1 MPDQDYYEILGVS
14 KTATQDEI
22 KKAYRRL
29 AMKYHPDRNQGDKT
43 AEEKFKAVGE
53 AYSVLSDEQK
63 RAAYDRYGKA
73 GVDPSAAGA
82 GGFGGFGGFGN
93 MGGADINDFADIF
106 SDFFGGGRRRE
117 AGPRGPRAYAGNDL
131 SYQME
136 ISLEDAAKG
145 KTLNIRIP
153 AWETCKDCHG
163 SGCRPGTSRK
173 TCPTCHG
180 TGSVRMSNGLFHIQ
194 QECPDCHGEG
204 QVIADP
210 CPSCKGTGRIRTTA
224 TVEVKIPAGI
234 NDGQRVRLAG
244 RGEPGINGGP
254 AGDLYV
260 EIRLKPHEIFSRDG
274 DDLHAELPISFVT
287 AALGGTV
294 EVPTLDGKTQVT
306 IPEGTQNGKTFRL
319 RDKGVAN
326 LRTKEPGD
334 LFLHV
339 QIETPVNLSSK
350 QKQLLRDFEA
360 SLKDGGNKHNP
371 KTQSFFDRMKS
382 FFG

>member
-1 MPDQDYYEILGVS
+1 
-14 KTATQDEI
+14 
-22 KKAYRRL
+22 
-29 AMKYHPDRNQGDKT
+29 
-43 AEEKFKAVGE
+43 
-53 AYSVLSDEQK
+53 
-63 RAAYDRYGKA
+63 
-73 GVDPSAAGA
+73 
-82 GGFGGFGGFGN
+82 
-93 MGGADINDFADIF
+93 
-106 SDFFGGGRRRE
+106 
-117 AGPRGPRAYAGNDL
+117 
-131 SYQME
+131 
-136 ISLEDAAKG
+136 
-145 KTLNIRIP
+145 
-153 AWETCKDCHG
+153 
-163 SGCRPGTSRK
+163 
-173 TCPTCHG
+173 
-180 TGSVRMSNGLFHIQ
+180 MSNGLFHIQ

-204 QVIADP
+204 QVISDP
-210 CPSCKGTGRIRTTA
+210 CPSCKGAGVIRTTA

-260 EIRLKPHEIFSRDG
+260 EIRLKPHDIFSRDG

-326 LRTKEPGD
+326 IRTKEPGD